1 MTELLVLAILLN
13 GEFTIYKIKQ
23 QIENNFSVFLSAS
36 FGSIHPAMKKLEKN
50 GFISA
55 KRKMSAGGQKSST
68 YSITNEGKEH
78 FENLMISEITESPT
92 YSNQLINIKM
102 MLLGLL
108 DENLRKHTIN
118 LIKKYYEI
126 HLLTARELLE
136 TLKASS
142 AKEKE
147 RNFFQITHLKN
158 YTDNISRELNRIQGL
173 S

>member
-1 MTELLVLAILLN
+1 
-13 GEFTIYKIKQ
+13 
-23 QIENNFSVFLSAS
+23 
-36 FGSIHPAMKKLEKN
+36 
-50 GFISA
+50 
-55 KRKMSAGGQKSST
+55 
-68 YSITNEGKEH
+68 
-78 FENLMISEITESPT
+78 
-92 YSNQLINIKM
+92 M
-102 MLLGLL
+102 MLLDLL
-108 DENLRKHTIN
+108 DENLRKNTIN